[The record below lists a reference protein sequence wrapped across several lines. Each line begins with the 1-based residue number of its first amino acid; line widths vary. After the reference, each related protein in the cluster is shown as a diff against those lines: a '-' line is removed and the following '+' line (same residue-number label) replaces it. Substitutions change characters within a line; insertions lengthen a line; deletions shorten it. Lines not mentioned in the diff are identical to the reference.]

1 MKRIAVFQS
10 ELGVGGIQKSLV
22 NLLGAIDYDRV
33 QVDLYLSKDEKF
45 WPVEFP
51 EKLNIYYLRPTP
63 RICSFM
69 PFDTAKRMLH

>member
-33 QVDLYLSKDEKF
+33 QVDLYLS
-45 WPVEFP
+45 
-51 EKLNIYYLRPTP
+51 
-63 RICSFM
+63 
-69 PFDTAKRMLH
+69 